1 MRQKVLVAV
10 DAGGSKTEYGIR
22 SLDGGEVRHYVYGGS
37 NYKSVGLEKAY
48 ANLVESF
55 FTTCKAEGLA
65 LEDIHGAVFG
75 LAGCDTTEDMRV
87 FREFVDAIGLD
98 DAKAAIYNDCELA
111 FLATAKAP
119 GFCVVAGTGS
129 NCMAFHPGRPVV
141 KAGGLGALLSDG
153 GSGFWVARKVMRDML
168 QFCDGSGSNRP
179 IYEGVLRHFGID
191 GFSSVH
197 LRFASMGVPE
207 IASCAQMILEYAEDG
222 DVYAREVAHAAHLE
236 LWELV
241 TTAVGRMKYSPEEV
255 LQVVLNGSLFKN
267 KWFLEQFWGGLAKR
281 IPNTLEQHL
290 ITAKTSE
297 NAMRLAESLYGRN
310 T

>member
-22 SLDGGEVRHYVYGGS
+22 SLSGGDVRHYVYGGS

-48 ANLVESF
+48 SNLVTSF
-55 FTTCKAEGLA
+55 HTACKAEGLS

-87 FREFVDAIGLD
+87 FRELVEAIGLD
-98 DAKAAIYNDCELA
+98 DAKTAIYNDCELA

-129 NCMAFHPGRPVV
+129 NCMAFHPKKPVT

-153 GSGFWVARKVMRDML
+153 GSGFWIAQKVMRDML
-168 QFCDGSGSNRP
+168 MFCDGSGPNRH
-179 IYEGVLRHFGID
+179 IYDGVLKHFGID
-191 GFSSVH
+191 SFSSVH
-197 LRFASMGVPE
+197 LHFAPMGVPE
-207 IASCAQMILEYAEDG
+207 IASCAQVILDYAKEG
-222 DVYAREVAHAAHLE
+222 DTYAREVAHAAHLE
-236 LWELV
+236 LWELAI
-241 TTAVGRMKYSPEEV
+241 TAVGRMEYSPEEA
-255 LQVVLNGSLFKN
+255 LNVVLNGSLFKN
-267 KWFLEQFWGGLAKR
+267 EWFLEQFWGGLVER
-281 IPNTLEQHL
+281 ISNPLQQHL
-290 ITAKTSE
+290 ITANTSE
-297 NAMRLAESLYGRN
+297 NAMCLAESLYGRN

>member
-22 SLDGGEVRHYVYGGS
+22 PLSGGEVRHYVYGGS

-48 ANLVESF
+48 ANLVTGFHVACE
-55 FTTCKAEGLA
+55 ADGLS
-65 LEDIHGAVFG
+65 LEDIHGVVFG

-87 FREFVDAIGLD
+87 FRELVEAIGLD
-98 DAKAAIYNDCELA
+98 NAKTAIYNDCELA

-129 NCMAFHPGRPVV
+129 NCMAFQLERPVI

-153 GSGFWVARKVMRDML
+153 GSGFWIAQKVMRDML
-168 QFCDGSGSNRP
+168 QFCDGSGPNRP
-179 IYEGVLRHFGID
+179 IYEGVMRHFEIEGL
-191 GFSSVH
+191 SSVH
-197 LRFASMGVPE
+197 LKFAPMGVPE
-207 IASCAQMILEYAEDG
+207 IASCAQLILEYAKDG
-222 DVYAREVAHAAHLE
+222 DVYAREVAHAAHIE
-236 LWELV
+236 LWELA
-241 TTAVGRMKYSPEEV
+241 TTAVGRMAYSPEEV

-267 KWFLEQFWGGLAKR
+267 TWFLEQFWDGLSQR
-281 IPNTLEQHL
+281 IANPMQRHL

-297 NAMRLAESLYGRN
+297 NAMRLAESLYGVDK
-310 T
+310 